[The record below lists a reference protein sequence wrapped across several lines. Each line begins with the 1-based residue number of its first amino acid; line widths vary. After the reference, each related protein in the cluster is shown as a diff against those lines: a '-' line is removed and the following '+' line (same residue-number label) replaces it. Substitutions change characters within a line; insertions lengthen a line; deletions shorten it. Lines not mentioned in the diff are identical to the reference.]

1 MSDLFLVYVKPL
13 CKNINGTFE
22 YQLFFSETPDVVWGV
37 DWNVEVPNSIKDL
50 TPEKSTYSEIVNIK
64 STFPFKTIEETSC
77 YSMEYAI
84 NGIIALSWVD
94 IENLEDYPPSRAV
107 LHFNDSYDEV
117 KKILSNI
124 FIEIE

>member
-22 YQLFFSETPDVVWGV
+22 YQLFFSETPEVVWGV

-50 TPEKSTYSEIVNIK
+50 TPEKSTYSKIVNIK
-64 STFPFKTIEETSC
+64 SIFPFKTIEETSC

-107 LHFNDSYDEV
+107 LHFNDSYDKV
-117 KKILSNI
+117 KNILSNI
-124 FIEIE
+124 FIEMN